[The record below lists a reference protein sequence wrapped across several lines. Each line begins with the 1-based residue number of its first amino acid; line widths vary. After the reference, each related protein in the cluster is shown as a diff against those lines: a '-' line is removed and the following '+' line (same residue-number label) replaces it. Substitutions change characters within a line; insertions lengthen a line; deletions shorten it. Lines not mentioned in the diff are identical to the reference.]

1 MGDARPLI
9 LVTNDD
15 GVHAEGIRA
24 LAAGLAPVGDVVT
37 VAPDREMSATSHS
50 VTLHHPLR
58 VSKIDDRRYAVD
70 GTPTD
75 CVMLGVLSVLPRR
88 PDLVVSGINR
98 GGNLGDD
105 VTYSGT
111 VAAAFEGTLL
121 RVPSFAVSVIE
132 RVDTL
137 FDVAAEFSARLA
149 RLVLEHGL
157 PPDTLLNVNVPNL
170 PPDEIVGVEVTRQG
184 KRVYNDQVIEKEDP
198 RGETYYWIAGTES
211 SEPVDGTDLGA
222 VSRGRIS
229 VTPLHLN
236 LTSTGY
242 LDELSGWELDG

>member
-1 MGDARPLI
+1 MGDERPLI

-24 LAAGLAPVGDVVT
+24 LAAGLEPVGDVIT
-37 VAPDREMSATSHS
+37 VAPDREMSATGHS

-58 VSKIDDRRYAVD
+58 VSKIDDLRYAVD

-75 CVMLGVLSVLPRR
+75 CVLLGALSVMPRK

-121 RVPSFAVSVIE
+121 HIPSFAISVIE
-132 RVDTL
+132 RIDTR

-149 RLVLEHGL
+149 RLVLKHGL

-170 PPDEIVGVEVTRQG
+170 PAEDIAGVEVTRQG
-184 KRVYNDQVIEKEDP
+184 KRTYNDQVIEKEDP
-198 RGETYYWIAGTES
+198 RGETYFWIAGTET
-211 SEPVDGTDLGA
+211 SEPVEGTDFGA
-222 VSRGRIS
+222 VNRNRIS

-236 LTSTGY
+236 LTSHDY
-242 LDELSGWELDG
+242 LDELRGWELNI